1 MISYMALFL
10 KLIQGSGGTHMKHF
24 NQMVPAGTI
33 VLMLVFL
40 APITY
45 GAETARVSVSTGNLQ
60 GNNNS
65 FLPDL
70 NENGRFV
77 TYYSL
82 STNLVPGDTNGVR
95 DIFVYDR
102 QTQQTTR
109 VSVATGGGQANGESF
124 EPAISA
130 NGRYVAFR
138 SAATNL
144 VPGDTNGAIDVFVHD
159 RQTGITS
166 RVSVAT
172 GGVQSNNNSFTPALS
187 ADGRF
192 VAFHSFANNLVPGDT
207 NGVLD
212 VFVHD
217 RQTGAT
223 TRVSVATGAIQ
234 GNNTSRAGFLS
245 ANGGLVAFE
254 SDATNLVPGDT
265 NGVRDLFIHDRQTGV
280 TTRVSV
286 ATGGGQVNGESV
298 DAELSADGRYVTF
311 QSDATN
317 LVTGDTNGVGDV
329 FVHDRQ
335 TNTTTRVSVAS
346 GGLQGGEE
354 SSEGT
359 ISGDGR
365 FVAFLSFAT
374 NLVPGDTNGEGDVF
388 VHDRQTNTTTRM
400 SVTTGGVQGNDFSCN
415 PAISQDGRI
424 VGFFSDSTNLVPG
437 DTNGIRDI
445 FIHNRTA
452 NFDLDGDGKADI
464 LWRNTSN
471 GATAIWLMNG
481 TAIASPGFPGGV
493 PAVWE
498 VVGIG
503 DVNADGKADV
513 IWRNNTS
520 GTVAVW
526 VMNGPTITSVG
537 FPGTV
542 PAGWVLEQIGDV
554 DGNGTADLIWQNIN
568 SKVVVAW
575 LMNGATIASSKSLGG
590 VPGEWKIVGMGDV
603 NADRKADIIWRNS
616 NSGAVAVWLMN
627 GLSVLSIGVPGS
639 ASLVFEVA
647 GVGDVDGNGTADVI
661 WRNTGSGAVAFW
673 LMNGLTLG
681 STGALAGKALEWD
694 IAQVSDRD
702 GSGKVDLTWFNT
714 DTGEVEVWLMN
725 GVTVGST
732 GSPGTTSP
740 SWEIQ

>member
-1 MISYMALFL
+1 
-10 KLIQGSGGTHMKHF
+10 MKIF
-24 NQMVPAGTI
+24 NQMVTAGTI

-40 APITY
+40 APPTY

-102 QTQQTTR
+102 QNQQTTR
-109 VSVATGGGQANGESF
+109 VSVATGGGQANGESL

-138 SAATNL
+138 SDATNL
-144 VPGDTNGAIDVFVHD
+144 VPGDTNGTTDVFVHD

-172 GGVQSNNNSFTPALS
+172 GGGQSNNNSFTPALS

-317 LVTGDTNGVGDV
+317 LVAGDTNGVGDV

-346 GGLQGGEE
+346 GGLQGGGE

-374 NLVPGDTNGEGDVF
+374 NLVPDDTNGEGDVF

-464 LWRNTSN
+464 VWRNINN
-471 GATAIWLMNG
+471 GSTAIWFMNG
-481 TAIASPGFPGGV
+481 TAIASSSFPGGV
-493 PAVWE
+493 PPAWE
-498 VVGIG
+498 ITGIG
-503 DVNADGKADV
+503 DVNADGQADV
-513 IWRNNTS
+513 IWRNSTS

-526 VMNGPTITSVG
+526 LMNGNTIASVG

-542 PAGWVLEQIGDV
+542 PTGWVLEQLGDV
-554 DGNGTADLIWQNIN
+554 DGNGTADLVWRNTT
-568 SKVVVAW
+568 SKVVVVW
-575 LMNGATIASSKSLGG
+575 LMSGATIASSRSLGG

-627 GLSVLSIGVPGS
+627 GLSVLSIGVPGN

-647 GVGDVDGNGTADVI
+647 GVGDVDGNGTADLI

-673 LMNGLTLG
+673 LMNGLTIG
-681 STGALAGKALEWD
+681 TTGALAGKALEWD

-732 GSPGTTSP
+732 GSPGTTSS

>member
-1 MISYMALFL
+1 MKIYNQIVTAVMFIIAL
-10 KLIQGSGGTHMKHF
+10 
-24 NQMVPAGTI
+24 
-33 VLMLVFL
+33 VLF
-40 APITY
+40 APQIY
-45 GAETARVSVSTGNLQ
+45 ALETARVSVSTGNLQ
-60 GNNNS
+60 ANNTS

-70 NENGRFV
+70 NENGRLV
-77 TYYSL
+77 SYYS
-82 STNLVPGDTNGVR
+82 SATNLVPGDTNGVR

-109 VSVATGGGQANGESF
+109 MSVATGGGQANGESLD
-124 EPAISA
+124 PAISA

-172 GGVQSNNNSFTPALS
+172 GGGQSNNNSFTPSLS

-192 VAFHSFANNLVPGDT
+192 VAFHSFGTNLVPGDT

-223 TRVSVATGAIQ
+223 TRVSVTTGAIQ

-245 ANGGLVAFE
+245 ANGRLVAFE
-254 SDATNLVPGDT
+254 SDATNLVTGDT
-265 NGVRDLFIHDRQTGV
+265 NGVRDQFVHDRQTGV

-286 ATGGGQVNGESV
+286 ATAGGQVNGASV

-317 LVTGDTNGVGDV
+317 LVAGDTNGVGDV

-335 TNTTTRVSVAS
+335 TTTTTRVSVAS
-346 GGLQGGEE
+346 GGLQGGGE

-415 PAISQDGRI
+415 PGISQDGRI
-424 VGFFSDSTNLVPG
+424 VGMFSDSNNLVPG
-437 DTNGIRDI
+437 DSNGVRDI

-452 NFDLDGDGKADI
+452 DFDVDGDGKADI
-464 LWRNTSN
+464 VWRNTSN
-471 GATAIWLMNG
+471 GTTAIWLMNG
-481 TAIASPGFPGGV
+481 TTIASPSFPGGV
-493 PAVWE
+493 PAAWE
-498 VVGIG
+498 IVGIG

-513 IWRNNTS
+513 SWRNSIS

-526 VMNGPTITSVG
+526 LMDGHTIKSVG

-542 PAGWVLEQIGDV
+542 PTGWELEQIGDV
-554 DGNGTADLIWQNIN
+554 DGNGTADFIWRNTN
-568 SKVVVAW
+568 SKVVVVW

-590 VPGEWKIVGMGDV
+590 VPGEWKIVGLGDV

-627 GLSVLSIGVPGS
+627 GLTVMSTGVPGS
-639 ASLVFEVA
+639 AILAFEVA
-647 GVGDVDGNGTADVI
+647 GVGDVDGNGTADLI
-661 WRNTGSGAVAFW
+661 WRNTGSGALAFW
-673 LMNGLTLG
+673 LMNGLTIGTTG
-681 STGALAGKALEWD
+681 SLTGKALEWEV
-694 IAQVSDRD
+694 AQVSDRD
-702 GSGKVDLTWFNT
+702 GSGKVDITWFNT
-714 DTGEVEVWLMN
+714 NSGEVEVWLMN
-725 GVTVGST
+725 GVAVGST

>member
-1 MISYMALFL
+1 MKIYNHMI
-10 KLIQGSGGTHMKHF
+10 T
-24 NQMVPAGTI
+24 AGTI
-33 VLMLVFL
+33 LFALVFI
-40 APITY
+40 APPTY
-45 GAETARVSVSTGNLQ
+45 GAETARVSVSTASAQ
-60 GNNNS
+60 SNNDS

-70 NENGRFV
+70 NENGRLV
-77 TYYSL
+77 SYYSFA
-82 STNLVPGDTNGVR
+82 TNLVPGDTNGKR
-95 DIFVYDR
+95 DVFVYDR
-102 QTQQTTR
+102 QTGATTR
-109 VSVATGGGQANGESF
+109 VSVATGGGQSNGESI
-124 EPAISA
+124 EPALSA

-138 SAATNL
+138 SDATNL
-144 VPGDTNGAIDVFVHD
+144 VPGDTNGTIDVFVHD
-159 RQTGITS
+159 RQTGTTS

-172 GGVQSNNNSFTPALS
+172 GGGQSNNNSFTPALS

-192 VAFHSFANNLVPGDT
+192 VAFHSFATNLVAGDT

-217 RQTGAT
+217 RQTSTT
-223 TRVSVATGAIQ
+223 TRVSVATGGIQ
-234 GNNTSRAGFLS
+234 ANNTSRAGFLS
-245 ANGGLVAFE
+245 ADARWVVFE
-254 SDATNLVPGDT
+254 SDATNLVAGDT
-265 NGVRDLFIHDRQTGV
+265 NGVRDLFVHDRQTGA

-298 DAELSADGRYVTF
+298 DAELSADGRYVAF

-317 LVTGDTNGVGDV
+317 LVAGDTNGVGDF

-335 TNTTTRVSVAS
+335 TTTTTRVSVAS
-346 GGLQGGEE
+346 GGGLQGGGE

-388 VHDRQTNTTTRM
+388 VHDRRTNTTTRM
-400 SVTTGGVQGNDFSCN
+400 SVTTGGEQGNDFSCN

-437 DTNGIRDI
+437 DTNGKRDI

-452 NFDLDGDGKADI
+452 DLDVDGDGKADI
-464 LWRNTSN
+464 VWRNNSN
-471 GATAIWLMNG
+471 GTTAIWLMNG
-481 TAIASPGFPGGV
+481 TTIASPSFPGGV
-493 PAVWE
+493 PAAWQIA
-498 VVGIG
+498 GIG

-513 IWRNNTS
+513 IWRKSTS

-526 VMNGPTITSVG
+526 LMDGHTITSVG

-542 PAGWVLEQIGDV
+542 PTDWEIEQIGDV
-554 DGNGTADLIWQNIN
+554 DGNGTADLIWRNTN
-568 SKVVVAW
+568 TRVVVVW

-590 VPGEWKIVGMGDV
+590 VPAEWQIVGLGDV

-627 GLSVLSIGVPGS
+627 GLTVMSIGIPGS
-639 ASLVFEVA
+639 AILAFEVA
-647 GVGDVDGNGTADVI
+647 GVGDVDGNGTADLI
-661 WRNTGSGAVAFW
+661 WRNTATGGVAFW
-673 LMNGLTLG
+673 LMNGLTIGATG
-681 STGALAGKALEWD
+681 SLAGKALEWE

-702 GSGKVDLTWFNT
+702 GNGKVDITWFNT
-714 DTGEVEVWLMN
+714 NAGAVEVWLMN
-725 GVTVGST
+725 GIAIAST

-740 SWEIQ
+740 NWEIQ

>member
-1 MISYMALFL
+1 MKIYNHMI
-10 KLIQGSGGTHMKHF
+10 T
-24 NQMVPAGTI
+24 AGTI
-33 VLMLVFL
+33 LFALVFI
-40 APITY
+40 APPTY
-45 GAETARVSVSTGNLQ
+45 GAETARVSVSTASAQ
-60 GNNNS
+60 SNNDS

-70 NENGRFV
+70 NENGRLV
-77 TYYSL
+77 SYYSFA
-82 STNLVPGDTNGVR
+82 TNLVPGDTNGKR
-95 DIFVYDR
+95 DVFVYDR
-102 QTQQTTR
+102 QTGATTR
-109 VSVATGGGQANGESF
+109 VSVATGGGQSNGESI
-124 EPAISA
+124 EPALSA

-138 SAATNL
+138 SDATNL
-144 VPGDTNGAIDVFVHD
+144 VPGDTNGTIDVFVHD
-159 RQTGITS
+159 RQTGTTS

-172 GGVQSNNNSFTPALS
+172 GGGQSNNNSFTPALS

-192 VAFHSFANNLVPGDT
+192 VAFHSFATNLVAGDT

-217 RQTGAT
+217 RQTSTT
-223 TRVSVATGAIQ
+223 TRVSVATGGIQ
-234 GNNTSRAGFLS
+234 ANNTSRAGFLS
-245 ANGGLVAFE
+245 ADARWVVFE
-254 SDATNLVPGDT
+254 SDATNLVAGDT
-265 NGVRDLFIHDRQTGV
+265 NGVRDLFVHDRQTGA

-298 DAELSADGRYVTF
+298 DAELSADGRYVAF

-317 LVTGDTNGVGDV
+317 LVAGDTNGVGDV

-335 TNTTTRVSVAS
+335 TTTTTRVSVAS
-346 GGLQGGEE
+346 GGGLQGGGE

-388 VHDRQTNTTTRM
+388 VHDRRTNTTTRM
-400 SVTTGGVQGNDFSCN
+400 SVTTGGEQGNDFSCN

-437 DTNGIRDI
+437 DTNGKRDI

-452 NFDLDGDGKADI
+452 DLDVDGDGKADI
-464 LWRNTSN
+464 VWRNNSN
-471 GATAIWLMNG
+471 GTTAIWLMNG
-481 TAIASPGFPGGV
+481 TTIASPSFPGGV
-493 PAVWE
+493 PAAWQIA
-498 VVGIG
+498 GIG

-513 IWRNNTS
+513 IWRKSTS

-526 VMNGPTITSVG
+526 LMDGHTITSVG

-542 PAGWVLEQIGDV
+542 PTDWEIEQIGDV
-554 DGNGTADLIWQNIN
+554 DGNGTADLIWRNTN
-568 SKVVVAW
+568 TRVVVVW

-590 VPGEWKIVGMGDV
+590 VPAEWQIVGLGDV

-627 GLSVLSIGVPGS
+627 GLTVMSIGIPGS
-639 ASLVFEVA
+639 AILAFEVA
-647 GVGDVDGNGTADVI
+647 GVGDVDGNGTADLI
-661 WRNTGSGAVAFW
+661 WRNTATGGVAFW
-673 LMNGLTLG
+673 LMNGLTIGATG
-681 STGALAGKALEWD
+681 SLAGKALEWE

-702 GSGKVDLTWFNT
+702 GNGKVDITWFNT
-714 DTGEVEVWLMN
+714 NAGAVEVWLMN
-725 GVTVGST
+725 GIAIAST

-740 SWEIQ
+740 NWEIQ

>member
-1 MISYMALFL
+1 
-10 KLIQGSGGTHMKHF
+10 MKIF
-24 NQMVPAGTI
+24 NRMVTQGTI
-33 VLMLVFL
+33 FFTLILIGPF
-40 APITY
+40 AY
-45 GAETARVSVSTGNLQ
+45 GAETARVSVSTGNIQ
-60 GNNNS
+60 ANNDS
-65 FLPDL
+65 FQPDL
-70 NENGRFV
+70 NENGRLV
-77 TYYSL
+77 TFYSRA
-82 STNLVPGDTNGVR
+82 TNLVPGDTNGVR
-95 DIFVYDR
+95 DVFVYDR
-102 QTQQTTR
+102 HTRQTTR
-109 VSVATGGGQANGESF
+109 VSVATGGGQANGESL
-124 EPAISA
+124 EPALSA

-144 VPGDTNGAIDVFVHD
+144 VPGDTNGTIDVFVHD
-159 RQTGITS
+159 RQTGTTS

-172 GGVQSNNNSFTPALS
+172 GGGQSNNNSFSPALS

-192 VAFHSFANNLVPGDT
+192 VTFHSFATNLVPGDT

-245 ANGGLVAFE
+245 ENGRLVAFE

-265 NGVRDLFIHDRQTGV
+265 NGVRDLFVHDRQTGA
-280 TTRVSV
+280 TIRVSV
-286 ATGGGQVNGESV
+286 ATGGGQVNGASE

-317 LVTGDTNGVGDV
+317 LVAGDTNGVGDV

-335 TNTTTRVSVAS
+335 TTTTTRVSVAS
-346 GGLQGGEE
+346 GGLQGGGE

-365 FVAFLSFAT
+365 FVAFLSFST
-374 NLVPGDTNGEGDVF
+374 NLAADDTNGEGDVF

-400 SVTTGGVQGNDFSCN
+400 SVTTGGGQGNDFSCN

-424 VGFFSDSTNLVPG
+424 VGFFSDSTNLVPV

-452 NFDLDGDGKADI
+452 DFDIDGDGKADI
-464 LWRNTSN
+464 VWRNTSN
-471 GATAIWLMNG
+471 GTTAIWLMDG
-481 TAIASPGFPGGV
+481 TTIASPSFPGGV
-493 PAVWE
+493 PAAWVIT
-498 VVGIG
+498 GIG

-513 IWRNNTS
+513 IWRNSIS

-526 VMNGPTITSVG
+526 VMDGHTITSVG

-542 PAGWVLEQIGDV
+542 PTDWVLEQVGDV
-554 DGNGTADLIWQNIN
+554 DGNGTADFIWRNTT
-568 SKVVVAW
+568 SKVVVVW
-575 LMNGATIASSKSLGG
+575 LMNGATIASFKSLGS
-590 VPGEWKIVGMGDV
+590 VPGEWKIVGLGDV

-627 GLSVLSIGVPGS
+627 GLTVISIGVPGS
-639 ASLVFEVA
+639 AIPAFEVA
-647 GVGDVDGNGTADVI
+647 GVGDVDGNGTADLI
-661 WRNTGSGAVAFW
+661 WRNTGSGGVAFW
-673 LMNGLTLG
+673 LMNGLMIGTTG
-681 STGALAGKALEWD
+681 SLAGKALEWE

-702 GSGKVDLTWFNT
+702 GSGKVDITWFNT

-725 GVTVGST
+725 GVTVGLT

-740 SWEIQ
+740 DWEIQ

>member
-1 MISYMALFL
+1 
-10 KLIQGSGGTHMKHF
+10 MKHI
-24 NQMVPAGTI
+24 NQMVTTGTI
-33 VLMLVFL
+33 VLMLVLL
-40 APITY
+40 APMTY

-109 VSVATGGGQANGESF
+109 VSVATNGGQANGESL

-144 VPGDTNGAIDVFVHD
+144 VPGDTNGTIDVFVHD

-172 GGVQSNNNSFTPALS
+172 GGGQSNNNSFSPVLS

-217 RQTGAT
+217 RQTGTT

-265 NGVRDLFIHDRQTGV
+265 NGVRDLFIHDRQTRV
-280 TTRVSV
+280 TARVSV

-317 LVTGDTNGVGDV
+317 LVAGDTNGVGDV

-346 GGLQGGEE
+346 GGLQGGGE

-437 DTNGIRDI
+437 DTNAIRDI
-445 FIHNRTA
+445 FIHNRTV

-464 LWRNTSN
+464 VWRNINN
-471 GATAIWLMNG
+471 GSTAIWFMNG
-481 TAIASPGFPGGV
+481 TAIAFPSFPGGV
-493 PAVWE
+493 PPAWE
-498 VVGIG
+498 ITGIG

-513 IWRNNTS
+513 VWRNSTS

-526 VMNGPTITSVG
+526 LMNGNTIASVG

-542 PAGWVLEQIGDV
+542 PTGWVLEQLGDV
-554 DGNGTADLIWQNIN
+554 DGNGTADLVWRNIN
-568 SKVVVAW
+568 SKVVVVW
-575 LMNGATIASSKSLGG
+575 LMNGATIAQSKSLGG

-661 WRNTGSGAVAFW
+661 WRNTGTGGVAFW

>member
-1 MISYMALFL
+1 
-10 KLIQGSGGTHMKHF
+10 MKMY
-24 NQMVPAGTI
+24 NQMITAGTI
-33 VLMLVFL
+33 LLMLAFL
-40 APITY
+40 VPLSY

-60 GNNNS
+60 ANNTS

-70 NENGRFV
+70 NENGRLV
-77 TYYSL
+77 SYYS
-82 STNLVPGDTNGVR
+82 SATNLVPGDTNGVR

-102 QTQQTTR
+102 HTQQTTR
-109 VSVATGGGQANGESF
+109 ISVRTGGGQANGESLD
-124 EPAISA
+124 PAMSA

-159 RQTGITS
+159 RQTGRTG

-172 GGVQSNNNSFTPALS
+172 GGGQSNNNSFAPALS

-192 VAFHSFANNLVPGDT
+192 VAFHSFATNLAPGDT

-223 TRVSVATGAIQ
+223 TRVSVTTGAIQ

-245 ANGGLVAFE
+245 ANGRLVAFE

-265 NGVRDLFIHDRQTGV
+265 NGVRDMFLHDRQTGV

-286 ATGGGQVNGESV
+286 ATGGGQVNGASV
-298 DAELSADGRYVTF
+298 DAELNADGRYVTF

-317 LVTGDTNGVGDV
+317 LVAGDTNGVGDV

-335 TNTTTRVSVAS
+335 TTTTTRVSVAS
-346 GGLQGGEE
+346 GGLQGGGE

-374 NLVPGDTNGEGDVF
+374 NLVPDDTNGEGDVF

-424 VGFFSDSTNLVPG
+424 VGLFSDSNNLVPG
-437 DTNGIRDI
+437 DTNGVRDI

-452 NFDLDGDGKADI
+452 EFDLDGDGKADI
-464 LWRNTSN
+464 VWRNTSN
-471 GATAIWLMNG
+471 GTTAIWLMNG
-481 TAIASPGFPGGV
+481 TTIASPSFPGGV
-493 PAVWE
+493 SAAWKI
-498 VVGIG
+498 VGIG

-513 IWRNNTS
+513 IWRNSTS

-526 VMNGPTITSVG
+526 LMDGHTITSVG

-542 PAGWVLEQIGDV
+542 STGWVLEQVGDV
-554 DGNGTADLIWQNIN
+554 DGNGTEDLIWQNTN
-568 SKVVVAW
+568 SKVVVVW

-590 VPGEWKIVGMGDV
+590 VPGEWKIVGLGDV

-627 GLSVLSIGVPGS
+627 GLTVLSIGVPGT
-639 ASLVFEVA
+639 ATLTFEVA
-647 GVGDVDGNGTADVI
+647 GVGDIDGNGTADVI
-661 WRNTGSGAVAFW
+661 WRNTATGDLAFW
-673 LMNGLTLG
+673 LMNGLTIGTMG
-681 STGALAGKALEWD
+681 SLAGKALDWE

-702 GSGKVDLTWFNT
+702 GSGKVDITWF
-714 DTGEVEVWLMN
+714 DTNSGEVEIWLMN

>member
-1 MISYMALFL
+1 
-10 KLIQGSGGTHMKHF
+10 MKHF
-24 NQMVPAGTI
+24 NQMVTVGTL
-33 VLMLVFL
+33 VLMLACIAPL
-40 APITY
+40 AY

-60 GNNNS
+60 ANNNS

-70 NENGRFV
+70 NGNGRLV

-82 STNLVPGDTNGVR
+82 ATNLVPGDTNGVR

-109 VSVATGGGQANGESF
+109 VSVATGGGQANGESL

-130 NGRYVAFR
+130 NGRYVVFR

-144 VPGDTNGAIDVFVHD
+144 VPGDTNGTIDVFVHD

-172 GGVQSNNNSFTPALS
+172 GGGQSNNNSFTPALS

-192 VAFHSFANNLVPGDT
+192 VAFHSFATNLVPGDT

-245 ANGGLVAFE
+245 ADGGLVAFE
-254 SDATNLVPGDT
+254 SDATNLVTGDT

-311 QSDATN
+311 QSEATN
-317 LVTGDTNGVGDV
+317 LVAGDTNGVSDV

-335 TNTTTRVSVAS
+335 TSTTTRVSVAS
-346 GGLQGGEE
+346 GGLQGGGE

-374 NLVPGDTNGEGDVF
+374 NLVPSDTNGEGDVF

-424 VGFFSDSTNLVPG
+424 VGFFSDSNNLVPG

-445 FIHNRTA
+445 FTHTRTVD
-452 NFDLDGDGKADI
+452 FDFDGDGKADI

-481 TAIASPGFPGGV
+481 TALASASFPGGV

-498 VVGIG
+498 IVGIG

-513 IWRNNTS
+513 IWRNSTS

-526 VMNGPTITSVG
+526 VMNGSAITSVG

-542 PAGWVLEQIGDV
+542 PTGWVLEQIGDV
-554 DGNGTADLIWQNIN
+554 DGNGTADLIWRNLN

-590 VPGEWKIVGMGDV
+590 VPGEWKIVGLGDV

-616 NSGAVAVWLMN
+616 NSGAVVVWLMN
-627 GLSVLSIGVPGS
+627 GLSVMSIGVPGS
-639 ASLVFEVA
+639 AILAFEVA

-661 WRNTGSGAVAFW
+661 WRHTGSGAVAFW
-673 LMNGLTLG
+673 LMNGLTIG

>member
-1 MISYMALFL
+1 
-10 KLIQGSGGTHMKHF
+10 MKNF
-24 NQMVPAGTI
+24 NQMVTAGTI

-40 APITY
+40 APLTY

-109 VSVATGGGQANGESF
+109 VSVATGGGQANGESL

-138 SAATNL
+138 SDATNL
-144 VPGDTNGAIDVFVHD
+144 VPGDTNGTTDVFVHD

-172 GGVQSNNNSFTPALS
+172 GGGQSNNNSFTPALS

-217 RQTGAT
+217 RQSGAT

-245 ANGGLVAFE
+245 ASGGLVAFE

-317 LVTGDTNGVGDV
+317 LVAGDSNGVGDV

-335 TNTTTRVSVAS
+335 TDTTTRVSVAS
-346 GGLQGGEE
+346 GGLQGGGE

-424 VGFFSDSTNLVPG
+424 VGFFSDSNNLVPG

-464 LWRNTSN
+464 VWRNINN
-471 GATAIWLMNG
+471 GSTAIWFMNG
-481 TAIASPGFPGGV
+481 TAIASSSFPGGV
-493 PAVWE
+493 PPAWE
-498 VVGIG
+498 IAGIG

-513 IWRNNTS
+513 IWRNSTS

-526 VMNGPTITSVG
+526 LMNGHTIASVG

-542 PAGWVLEQIGDV
+542 PTGWVLEQLGDV
-554 DGNGTADLIWQNIN
+554 DGNGTADLVWRNTT
-568 SKVVVAW
+568 SKVVVVW

-603 NADRKADIIWRNS
+603 NADRKADIFWRNS

-627 GLSVLSIGVPGS
+627 GLTVMSIGVPGN
-639 ASLVFEVA
+639 AILAFEVA

-661 WRNTGSGAVAFW
+661 WRNAGSGAVAFW
-673 LMNGLTLG
+673 LMNGLTIG

-732 GSPGTTSP
+732 GSPGTTSS